1 MVGTGSTPETLVAQS
16 LNMALS
22 LLSLHLT
29 QASVSTEDWVRMQ
42 DYVSDLQVLSC
53 YPDTRVARLDQSN
66 NCLKMWI
73 CAIFQT
79 NYVK

>member
-29 QASVSTEDWVRMQ
+29 QATVSTEDWVKMQ
-42 DYVSDLQVLSC
+42 DYSSDLQVLSC
-53 YPDTRVARLDQSN
+53 YPETRVARL
-66 NCLKMWI
+66 
-73 CAIFQT
+73 
-79 NYVK
+79 V